1 MEKTTVVLNNN
12 KGEVQVFSD
21 DSKAGFMDIEIN
33 DRLLTVFHTEVYPAY
48 EGKGFA
54 RLLLTELV
62 NYARQNN
69 LQIIPLCPYV
79 LMQFRRHPEAYKDV
93 WAK

>member
-21 DSKAGFMDIEIN
+21 DIKAGFMDIAIK
-33 DRLLTVFHTEVYPAY
+33 DTRLTVFHTEVAPAY

-54 RLLLTELV
+54 KLLLARLV
-62 NYARQNN
+62 SYARENN
-69 LQIIPLCPYV
+69 LQIVPLCPYV
-79 LMQFRRHPEAYKDV
+79 LMQFRRHPEEYKDV